1 MIATP
6 PLLWSQGFFGRYVLA
21 SSLILMVEPREAFNA
36 SLQSLIFD
44 HRAPAE
50 RKEKHVVGRESFFL
64 NSGPQGGLV

>member
-6 PLLWSQGFFGRYVLA
+6 PLLWSQGFFGWYVLA
-21 SSLILMVEPREAFNA
+21 SSLILPQMVEPCEAFNA

-50 RKEKHVVGRESFFL
+50 KNEKNVVGRESFF
-64 NSGPQGGLV
+64 